1 MQRRIF
7 LLGVLLLGWVLT
19 TAAANPPPLWSAKNP
34 ARPLAFNGGRFSDL
48 AIGAKDEAVGSIVGA
63 GSVSVLYGTLNRLGV
78 SNNQYWTQNLI
89 GGADASEQYD
99 HFGRA
104 LAIGDFDGDGFR
116 DLAIGIPYET
126 VEGVNFAGAVQ
137 ILYGGGTGL
146 YASDTQF
153 WHQNSPGM
161 NGAAEQDDHFGWALA
176 AGDFNGDGFDDLAIG
191 VPDEDI
197 STISNAGGV
206 QVMYGSASGLTTTNN
221 KLWHQD
227 EETSGDS
234 MQD

>member
-7 LLGVLLLGWVLT
+7 LLGVLLLGWALT
-19 TAAANPPPLWSAKNP
+19 TAAANPPPLRSAKNP

-48 AIGAKDEAVGSIVGA
+48 AIGAKDEAVGTIVGA

-104 LAIGDFDGDGFR
+104 LAIGDFDGDGYR

-126 VEGVNFAGAVQ
+126 VGSVNFAGAVH
-137 ILYGGGTGL
+137 ILYGLNSSTGL
-146 YASDTQF
+146 SATGNQF
-153 WHQNSPGM
+153 WHQDSTGM

-176 AGDFNGDGFDDLAIG
+176 AGDFNGDGYDDLAIG
-191 VPDEDI
+191 VPDENI
-197 STISNAGGV
+197 GTISNAGGV
-206 QVMYGSASGLTTTNN
+206 HVMYGSSGGLTTTNN
-221 KLWHQD
+221 KIWHQD
-227 EETSGDS
+227 EETSGDP
-234 MQD
+234 